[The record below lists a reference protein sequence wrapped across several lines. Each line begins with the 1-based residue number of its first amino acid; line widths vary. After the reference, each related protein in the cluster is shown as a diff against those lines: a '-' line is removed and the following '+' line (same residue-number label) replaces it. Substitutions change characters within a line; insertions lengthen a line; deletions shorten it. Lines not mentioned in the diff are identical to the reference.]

1 MSEKA
6 KTKKLVMCAILS
18 AIVIVLQFLGSFIK
32 FGPFSITLVLVPI
45 VVGAAICGKFS
56 GAWLGFVFGVSV
68 LISGDASAF
77 MAVSPLG
84 AILTVLVK
92 GTLCGYAAELVYRSL
107 KTNRYVAIF
116 ASAIVCPVVNTGIFL
131 IGCKLFFMELIT
143 QWAEAFGLGSNVG
156 LYMIVVLVGGN
167 FIFEIIANIILSP
180 IIVRITNLLKL
191 D

>member
-45 VVGAAICGKFS
+45 VVGAAICGRFS